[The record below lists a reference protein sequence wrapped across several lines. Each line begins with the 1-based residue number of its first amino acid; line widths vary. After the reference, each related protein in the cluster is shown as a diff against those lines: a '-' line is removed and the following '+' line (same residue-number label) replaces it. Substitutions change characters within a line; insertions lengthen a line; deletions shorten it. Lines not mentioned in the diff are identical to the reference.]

1 MLGPWISSWQRALSA
16 FASSWTRY
24 PMRTLQTSYGNCVQ
38 GQGDSGS
45 SSSTHGTRLT
55 PTPALSLFLPTW
67 SMSGDFGTFLSLNPP
82 SSSPSPGKCLYHGV
96 SLPFAYGPRDST
108 LTRESTGKANSGE
121 TRWPWCACPPAD
133 SRVDVNSSKPT
144 FPDGSKSRLKSPKA
158 ASSTPTGP
166 LLKPSRVGRTRS
178 GVRPLAST
186 SGTSSP
192 TSRTRTGSTRRSR
205 PLSKRAPRRSL

>member
-45 SSSTHGTRLT
+45 SSSIPGMKPTPSPVSSPSRLT
-55 PTPALSLFLPTW
+55 W
-67 SMSGDFGTFLSLNPP
+67 STFEDCGTFLKENQLSLLLNPDKCWYLGAWPP
-82 SSSPSPGKCLYHGV
+82 SVCGRHG
-96 SLPFAYGPRDST
+96 ST
-108 LTRESTGKANSGE
+108 LIKAFIGNLNSGE
-121 TRWPWCACPPAD
+121 MQSPWFVCQAGD
-133 SRVDVNSSKPT
+133 FKEDVNSSKPT